1 MSFIE
6 VENISKRY
14 KISKRKSGIPGML
27 ANLFVPK
34 FEDKEAVKD
43 ISFSIEK
50 GEMVGFVGPN
60 GAGKSTTIKMLSG
73 ILYPDEG
80 EIRVSGIVPYKERR
94 KYVGKIGVVF
104 GQKSQLQWDLPVM
117 DSFELLKAI
126 YRIPEETYKK
136 NLNRYTEMLDMS
148 NFLKQPVRQLS
159 LGQKMRA
166 DIAAALLHSP
176 EIVFFDEPTIGVDVV
191 GKDSIR
197 NFIRDLN
204 AEDKVTMIFTTHDM
218 QDIEKTCN
226 RLIIINKGSKIYD
239 GTLEGVRKLHG
250 SSRQLDVFFMND
262 EEVRP
267 IPGVE
272 IEEVD
277 KRHSQLIFDGK
288 RVHINDLMSH
298 LLSTYNV
305 KDINIAEPD
314 IESIIRKIY
323 SREKVAV

>member
-6 VENISKRY
+6 VENISKKY

-136 NLNRYTEMLDMS
+136 NLDRYTEMLDMS
-148 NFLKQPVRQLS
+148 DFLKQPVRQLS

-239 GTLEGVRKLHG
+239 GTLDGVRKLHG

-262 EEVRP
+262 EKVRP

>member
-104 GQKSQLQWDLPVM
+104 GQKSRLQ
-117 DSFELLKAI
+117 
-126 YRIPEETYKK
+126 
-136 NLNRYTEMLDMS
+136 
-148 NFLKQPVRQLS
+148 
-159 LGQKMRA
+159 
-166 DIAAALLHSP
+166 
-176 EIVFFDEPTIGVDVV
+176 
-191 GKDSIR
+191 
-197 NFIRDLN
+197 
-204 AEDKVTMIFTTHDM
+204 
-218 QDIEKTCN
+218 
-226 RLIIINKGSKIYD
+226 
-239 GTLEGVRKLHG
+239 
-250 SSRQLDVFFMND
+250 
-262 EEVRP
+262 
-267 IPGVE
+267 
-272 IEEVD
+272 
-277 KRHSQLIFDGK
+277 
-288 RVHINDLMSH
+288 
-298 LLSTYNV
+298 
-305 KDINIAEPD
+305 
-314 IESIIRKIY
+314 
-323 SREKVAV
+323 